1 LFKPHWQNLLTGRA
15 KDCFGFP
22 TKRFRVQ
29 VHHLIQE
36 EYMSYTTAR
45 HFAVFVVLVLAVA
58 LLSASAYAQATLT
71 IGLTPGTDANGEPTY
86 TASVTNSSGTA
97 NNVTVT
103 YTMPSGELP
112 ISPSPSGG
120 CLFTPGSPHMTVVC
134 SLGNIAAGDPAKNV
148 TVAVHPVD
156 TAPQDV
162 TATASAANAGP
173 VSAFV
178 TSTITEVGLT
188 EMGVTMNSTNPG
200 KVGEP
205 LVYNVTVTNIQD
217 DDARNVFAILV
228 LPKLTTFVSA
238 TKGCTHGVL
247 LICKLGQM
255 SPGTSKTV
263 SVTLLPTVSG
273 WTQATAGIRLT
284 TPDRDFTNNSAANS
298 IWINP

>member
-1 LFKPHWQNLLTGRA
+1 
-15 KDCFGFP
+15 
-22 TKRFRVQ
+22 
-29 VHHLIQE
+29 LIQE
-36 EYMSYTTAR
+36 EYMSNTVAR
-45 HFAVFVVLVLAVA
+45 HFGRFAVFVLALC
-58 LLSASAYAQATLT
+58 LLSASGYAQVTLS
-71 IGLTPGTDANGEPTY
+71 IGLAPGTDPNGEPSY
-86 TASVTNSSGTA
+86 TASVSSSGGTA
-97 NNVTVT
+97 SNVIVT

-112 ISPSPSGG
+112 ISPTLSGG
-120 CLFTPGSPHMTVVC
+120 CLFTPGSPHLTVVC
-134 SLGNIAAGDPAKNV
+134 SLGDIAASGPAKSV

-162 TATASAANAGP
+162 TATASAANAGSI
-173 VSAFV
+173 SAFE

-188 EMGVTMNSTNPG
+188 EMAVTMSFTNPG

-228 LPKLTTFVSA
+228 PPKLTTFVSA
-238 TKGCTHGVL
+238 TKGCTHGTLVS
-247 LICKLGQM
+247 CKLGQM

-263 SVTLLPTVSG
+263 TITLLPTVSG

-284 TPDRDFTNNSAANS
+284 TPDRDFSNNSVANS

>member
-1 LFKPHWQNLLTGRA
+1 
-15 KDCFGFP
+15 
-22 TKRFRVQ
+22 
-29 VHHLIQE
+29 
-36 EYMSYTTAR
+36 MSYHPTPHHIR
-45 HFAVFVVLVLAVA
+45 VFAVLVFTLAW
-58 LLSASAYAQATLT
+58 LSAGAYAQANLA
-71 IGLTPGTDANGEPTY
+71 IGLAPGTDPNGEPTY
-86 TASVTNSSGTA
+86 TASVSSSSGIA
-97 NNVTVT
+97 HNVTVT
-103 YTMPSGELP
+103 YTMPAGELP

-134 SLGNIAAGDPAKNV
+134 SLGDINAGDPPKSV
-148 TVAVHPVD
+148 TVAIHPVD

-162 TATASAANAGP
+162 TATASATNAGP

-178 TSTITEVGLT
+178 TSTITGVGLT

-200 KVGEP
+200 KVGEA

-217 DDARNVFAILV
+217 DDARNVVAILV
-228 LPKLTTFVSA
+228 LPKLTTWVSA
-238 TKGCTHGVL
+238 TKGCARGATVT
-247 LICKLGQM
+247 CKLGTM

-263 SVTLLPTVSG
+263 TITVLPTVSG

>member
-1 LFKPHWQNLLTGRA
+1 
-15 KDCFGFP
+15 
-22 TKRFRVQ
+22 
-29 VHHLIQE
+29 
-36 EYMSYTTAR
+36 MSYTIAR
-45 HFAVFVVLVLAVA
+45 RLGIFAVLVLALT
-58 LLSASAYAQATLT
+58 LLSASAYAQVALT
-71 IGLTPGTDANGEPTY
+71 IGLMPGTDSNGEPTY
-86 TASVTNSSGTA
+86 TASVSSSGGTA
-97 NNVTVT
+97 TNVIVT

-112 ISPSPSGG
+112 ISPPLSGG
-120 CLFTPGSPHMTVVC
+120 CLFTPGLPHLTVVC
-134 SLGNIAAGDPAKNV
+134 SLGVIAAGDPPKSV

-162 TATASAANAGP
+162 TATASAANANP
-173 VSAFV
+173 TSAFV
-178 TSTITEVGLT
+178 TSNITGVGLT
-188 EMGVTMNSTNPG
+188 EMAVTMNSTNPG

-247 LICKLGQM
+247 LTCKLGQM

-263 SVTLLPTVSG
+263 TVTLLPTVPG

>member
-1 LFKPHWQNLLTGRA
+1 MSKTVARY
-15 KDCFGFP
+15 FGG
-22 TKRFRVQ
+22 
-29 VHHLIQE
+29 L
-36 EYMSYTTAR
+36 
-45 HFAVFVVLVLAVA
+45 AVFALALAV
-58 LLSASAYAQATLT
+58 LSAGAYAQVTLS
-71 IGLTPGTDANGEPTY
+71 IGLTPGTDPNGEPSY
-86 TASVTNSSGTA
+86 TASVSSSGGTA
-97 NNVTVT
+97 SNVIVT

-112 ISPSPSGG
+112 ISPALSGG
-120 CLFTPGSPHMTVVC
+120 CLFTPGSPHLTVVC
-134 SLGNIAAGDPAKNV
+134 SLGDIAASGPAKSV

-162 TATASAANAGP
+162 TATASAANVSILA
-173 VSAFV
+173 SAFV

-188 EMGVTMNSTNPG
+188 EMAVTMNSTNPG

-217 DDARNVFAILV
+217 DDARNVFAILI

-238 TKGCTHGVL
+238 TNGCTHGVL
-247 LICKLGQM
+247 LTCKLGQM

-263 SVTLLPTVSG
+263 TVTVLPSVAG

>member
-1 LFKPHWQNLLTGRA
+1 
-15 KDCFGFP
+15 
-22 TKRFRVQ
+22 
-29 VHHLIQE
+29 
-36 EYMSYTTAR
+36 MSYTTPR
-45 HFAVFVVLVLAVA
+45 NFGVFAVLALA

-71 IGLTPGTDANGEPTY
+71 IGLTLGTDPNGEPAY
-86 TASVTNSSGTA
+86 TASISSSGATA
-97 NNVTVT
+97 NNVIVT
-103 YTMPSGELP
+103 YTMPAGELP

-120 CLFTPGSPHMTVVC
+120 CLFTPGSPHLTVVC
-134 SLGNIAAGDPAKNV
+134 ALGNIAAGDPARSV

-162 TATASAANAGP
+162 TATASALNANS
-173 VSAFV
+173 VSASV
-178 TSTITEVGLT
+178 TSTITAVGLT
-188 EMGVTMNSTNPG
+188 EMAVTMNSTNPG

-238 TKGCTHGVL
+238 TKGCSHGML
-247 LICKLGQM
+247 LTCTLGQM

-263 SVTLLPTVSG
+263 TVTVLPTVPG
-273 WTQATAGIRLT
+273 WTQATAGVRLT

-298 IWINP
+298 VWINP

>member
-1 LFKPHWQNLLTGRA
+1 
-15 KDCFGFP
+15 
-22 TKRFRVQ
+22 
-29 VHHLIQE
+29 
-36 EYMSYTTAR
+36 MSNTVAR
-45 HFAVFVVLVLAVA
+45 HFGGFAVLVLALA
-58 LLSASAYAQATLT
+58 LLPASAYAQVTLS
-71 IGLTPGTDANGEPTY
+71 IGLVPGTDPNGEPSY
-86 TASVTNSSGTA
+86 AASVSSSGGTAS
-97 NNVTVT
+97 NVIVT
-103 YTMPSGELP
+103 YTMPSSELP
-112 ISPSPSGG
+112 ISPTLNGG
-120 CLFTPGSPHMTVVC
+120 CLFTPGSPHLTVVC
-134 SLGNIAAGDPAKNV
+134 SLGDIAAGDPAKSV

-162 TATASAANAGP
+162 TATASAANVSQP
-173 VSAFV
+173 TSAFV
-178 TSTITEVGLT
+178 TSTITAVGLT

-228 LPKLTTFVSA
+228 PPKLATFVSA

-247 LICKLGQM
+247 VSCKLGQM

-263 SVTLLPTVSG
+263 TVTLLPTVSG

-284 TPDRDFTNNSAANS
+284 TPDRDFTNNSVANS